1 MNLLRQL
8 FLLLLVANLGAL
20 AWLYEQP
27 AVVVYS
33 KPATDPGIP
42 GLVLR
47 KEYLQLERG
56 VQRLPA
62 QACWRIGPFQSE
74 KQMQNAWKALEYIAL
89 DMQHS
94 KTISRVSRGYLL
106 SIPPSADFNQ
116 AQKII
121 RKLAN
126 AGITDAYIYKQ
137 GIMANAIFVGQYE
150 QLEMA
155 QARLMLVQAQGL
167 EVVLKNIQSETAQ
180 WWIKATVRNT
190 LGFMQWQKEFTPAV
204 AINACL

>member
-1 MNLLRQL
+1 
-8 FLLLLVANLGAL
+8 VANLGAL

-27 AVVVYS
+27 KDVVYS

-62 QACWRIGPFQSE
+62 NACWRIGPFQTE
-74 KQMQNAWKALEYIAL
+74 NQMQIAWKALEYIAL

-94 KTISRVSRGYLL
+94 KTINRVSRGYLL
-106 SIPPSADFNQ
+106 SIPPSTDFNQ

-121 RKLAN
+121 RKLTN
-126 AGITDAYIYKQ
+126 VGITDAYIYKQ

-155 QARLMLVQAQGL
+155 QARLMLVQAQGF
-167 EVVLKNIQSETAQ
+167 EVELKNIQSETPQ
-180 WWIKATVRNT
+180 WWIKATVRDT
-190 LGFMQWQKEFTPAV
+190 LGFLQWQKEFTPAV
-204 AINACL
+204 AINECL

>member
-20 AWLYEQP
+20 AWLYDQP
-27 AVVVYS
+27 RVVVYS

-62 QACWRIGPFQSE
+62 DSCWRVGPFQSE

-94 KTISRVSRGYLL
+94 KTISRLSQGYLL
-106 SIPPSADFNQ
+106 RIPPSTDFNQ

-121 RKLAN
+121 QKLAD
-126 AGITDAYIYKQ
+126 AGITDATIYKQ
-137 GIMANAIFVGQYE
+137 GPMANAIFVGQYE

-155 QARLMLVQAQGL
+155 QARLALLQALGF
-167 EVVLKNIQSETAQ
+167 EVKLDNIQSETAQ

-190 LGFMQWQKEFTPAV
+190 LGFMQWQKEFSPAV

>member
-8 FLLLLVANLGAL
+8 FLLLLVANLGAF

-74 KQMQNAWKALEYIAL
+74 KQMQNAWKSLEYIAL

-94 KTISRVSRGYLL
+94 KTISRVSQGYLL
-106 SIPPSADFNQ
+106 NIPPSTDFNQ

-121 RKLAN
+121 QKLVK
-126 AGITDAYIYKQ
+126 AGITDAHIYEQ
-137 GIMANAIFVGQYE
+137 GPMANAIFVGQYE

-155 QARLMLVQAQGL
+155 QARLTLLQTEGL

-190 LGFMQWQKEFTPAV
+190 LGFMQWQKEFVPAV
-204 AINACL
+204 AVNECL

>member
-27 AVVVYS
+27 DVVVYS

-62 QACWRIGPFQSE
+62 NACWRIGPFQSE
-74 KQMQNAWKALEYIAL
+74 KQMQIAWKALEYIAL

-106 SIPPSADFNQ
+106 SIPPSTDFNQ

-121 RKLAN
+121 QKLAN
-126 AGITDAYIYKQ
+126 AGITDAYIYKR
-137 GIMANAIFVGQYE
+137 GVMANAIFVGQYE

-167 EVVLKNIQSETAQ
+167 EVELKNIQSESTQ

-190 LGFMQWQKEFTPAV
+190 LGFMQWQKEFSPAV
-204 AINACL
+204 AINECL